1 MDIQAIMDKFSK
13 KETFDKEG
21 INVHIFTKDN
31 KIEVYE
37 LEEGDSF
44 NENNLE
50 FNYNKPKSY
59 IKFDSKNGKTDIF
72 AGDYWLITLYDEKT
86 PIIDDNSAAFFS
98 TDDSFIELKKVY
110 QLKNKLFAIFVKML
124 MINAIE
130 KLNVTGLKNSSD
142 YIENA
147 VRNINSYSPYYFR
160 RFSKYGKDVLI
171 PFGNDDCLE
180 KFHNVIYDMEKTL
193 EGKYHVSNFI
203 RKFILYRIIEIF
215 NIDVRNERYI
225 GILDGSVL
233 SSTALKYWELIK
245 DDKST
250 EEELFNIAMITLHKQ
265 KWNGFMSEY
274 KSFNKAFHIAI
285 EKKRNTLKGM
295 CYIIQNVE
303 KNRIR
308 DAFIT
313 IFSAMDNIIEKGE
326 FNEKSLT
333 DIESKIEE
341 KMDENE

>member
-1 MDIQAIMDKFSK
+1 MKLNEIIEKFKQYETFK
-13 KETFDKEG
+13 KEKMNVYIEETKEG
-21 INVHIFTKDN
+21 VK
-31 KIEVYE
+31 VYE
-37 LEEGDSF
+37 LGEGDKF
-44 NENNLE
+44 AENSE
-50 FNYNKPKSY
+50 IS
-59 IKFDSKNGKTDIF
+59 
-72 AGDYWLITLYDEKT
+72 YDEPK
-86 PIIDDNSAAFFS
+86 
-98 TDDSFIELKKVY
+98 SFIEFKKNNSIEIFYGKYNYIENKNTGKAEIHVVKITYIDSNKSFVELSDVY
-110 QLKNKLFAIFVKML
+110 KTGNLFALLVKML

-160 RFSKYGKDVLI
+160 RFSKYGKDVPI

-193 EGKYHVSNFI
+193 EGKYYVSNFI

-215 NIDVRNERYI
+215 NVDVRNERYI
-225 GILDGSVL
+225 GILDGNVL

-250 EEELFNIAMITLHKQ
+250 AEELFNIAMITLHKQ

-274 KSFNKAFHIAI
+274 KSFNKAFDIAI
-285 EKKRNTLKGM
+285 KKKRNTLKGM
-295 CYIIQNVE
+295 CHIIQNVE
-303 KNRIR
+303 KNRMR

-313 IFSAMDNIIEKGE
+313 IFSAMDKIIENSE
-326 FNEKSLT
+326 
-333 DIESKIEE
+333 I
-341 KMDENE
+341 

>member
-1 MDIQAIMDKFSK
+1 MKLNEIIEKFK
-13 KETFDKEG
+13 QYETFEKENMNVYIEETKEG
-21 INVHIFTKDN
+21 VK
-31 KIEVYE
+31 VYE
-37 LEEGDSF
+37 LGEGDKF
-44 NENNLE
+44 AENSE
-50 FNYNKPKSY
+50 ISYDEPKSFIEFKKNSVEIFHGKYNY
-59 IKFDSKNGKTDIF
+59 IENKNTGKAEIYVVKITYIDSNK
-72 AGDYWLITLYDEKT
+72 
-86 PIIDDNSAAFFS
+86 
-98 TDDSFIELKKVY
+98 SFIELSDVY
-110 QLKNKLFAIFVKML
+110 KTGNLFALLVKML

-160 RFSKYGKDVLI
+160 RFSKYGKDIPI

-193 EGKYHVSNFI
+193 EGKYYVSTFI

-215 NIDVRNERYI
+215 NVDVRNERYI
-225 GILDGSVL
+225 GILDGNVL

-245 DDKST
+245 DDKSMA
-250 EEELFNIAMITLHKQ
+250 EELFNIAMITLHKQ

-313 IFSAMDNIIEKGE
+313 IFSAMDNIIENGE
-326 FNEKSLT
+326 
-333 DIESKIEE
+333 I
-341 KMDENE
+341 

>member
-1 MDIQAIMDKFSK
+1 MKLNEIIEKFK
-13 KETFDKEG
+13 QYETFEKEKM
-21 INVHIFTKDN
+21 NVY
-31 KIEVYE
+31 IEETDTGVKVYE
-37 LEEGDSF
+37 LGEGDEF
-44 NENNLE
+44 AENSE
-50 FNYNKPKSY
+50 ISYDDPKSFIEFKKNSVEIFYGKYNY
-59 IKFDSKNGKTDIF
+59 IENKNTGRAEIHVVKITHIDSNK
-72 AGDYWLITLYDEKT
+72 
-86 PIIDDNSAAFFS
+86 
-98 TDDSFIELKKVY
+98 SFIELSDVY
-110 QLKNKLFAIFVKML
+110 KTGNLFALLVKML

-147 VRNINSYSPYYFR
+147 VRNINSYSSYYFR
-160 RFSKYGKDVLI
+160 RFSKYGKDVPI

-193 EGKYHVSNFI
+193 EGKYYVSTFI

-225 GILDGSVL
+225 GILDGNVL

-250 EEELFNIAMITLHKQ
+250 AEELFNIAMITLHKQ

-274 KSFNKAFHIAI
+274 KSFNKAFNIAVK
-285 EKKRNTLKGM
+285 KKRNTLKGM

-313 IFSAMDNIIEKGE
+313 IFSAMDRIVENGE
-326 FNEKSLT
+326 
-333 DIESKIEE
+333 I
-341 KMDENE
+341 

>member
-1 MDIQAIMDKFSK
+1 MKLNEIIERFKQY
-13 KETFDKEG
+13 ETFEKENMNVYIEETKEG
-21 INVHIFTKDN
+21 VK
-31 KIEVYE
+31 VYE
-37 LEEGDSF
+37 LGEGDEFS
-44 NENNLE
+44 ENSE
-50 FNYNKPKSY
+50 ISYDEPKSFIEFKKNSVEIFHGKYNY
-59 IKFDSKNGKTDIF
+59 IENKNTGKAEIYVVKITHIDSNK
-72 AGDYWLITLYDEKT
+72 
-86 PIIDDNSAAFFS
+86 
-98 TDDSFIELKKVY
+98 SFIELSDVY
-110 QLKNKLFAIFVKML
+110 NTGNLFALLVKML

-142 YIENA
+142 YIESA

-160 RFSKYGKDVLI
+160 RFSKYGKDVPI

-193 EGKYHVSNFI
+193 ERKYYVSNFT

-274 KSFNKAFHIAI
+274 KSFNKAFDIAVK
-285 EKKRNTLKGM
+285 KKRNTLKGM

-303 KNRIR
+303 KNRMR
-308 DAFIT
+308 EAFIT
-313 IFSAMDNIIEKGE
+313 LFSAMDEIIENGE
-326 FNEKSLT
+326 
-333 DIESKIEE
+333 I
-341 KMDENE
+341 

>member
-1 MDIQAIMDKFSK
+1 MDTQVIMDKFSK
-13 KETFDKEG
+13 KETFEKENM
-21 INVHIFTKDN
+21 NVY
-31 KIEVYE
+31 IEETEEGVKVYE
-37 LEEGDSF
+37 LNEGDEFS
-44 NENNLE
+44 ENSE
-50 FNYNKPKSY
+50 IS
-59 IKFDSKNGKTDIF
+59 
-72 AGDYWLITLYDEKT
+72 YDEPK
-86 PIIDDNSAAFFS
+86 
-98 TDDSFIELKKVY
+98 SFIEFKKNSVEIFHGKYNYIENKNSGRAEIHVVQITYIDSNKSFIEFSDVY
-110 QLKNKLFAIFVKML
+110 KTGNLFALLVKML

-160 RFSKYGKDVLI
+160 RFSKYGKDIPI

-193 EGKYHVSNFI
+193 KGKYYVSNFT

-274 KSFNKAFHIAI
+274 KSFNKAFDIAVK
-285 EKKRNTLKGM
+285 KKRNTLKGM

-313 IFSAMDNIIEKGE
+313 IFSAMDNIIENSE
-326 FNEKSLT
+326 
-333 DIESKIEE
+333 I
-341 KMDENE
+341 